1 MQMLAV
7 SAAAAAAERPA
18 SHTEGTC
25 ACPKCHMG
33 RSTRGPFLGAEFSA
47 LLGSQCWPTNPAVLQ
62 GLLGCWL
69 VLARGWLL
77 CHRLLRVLPAQFGGG
92 AGACGA
98 TLSCTGTPWHGGGM
112 VHAAPS
118 YLRSLPPPRHHRQFA
133 ARRGPPSRLSPNAL
147 WPRCVASR
155 QGSASCSVLP
165 RPAGCIGA
173 SQ

>member
-1 MQMLAV
+1 MLAV

-33 RSTRGPFLGAEFSA
+33 RSTRGPFLGADFSA
-47 LLGSQCWPTNPAVLQ
+47 LLGSQCWPTSPAVLQ

-98 TLSCTGTPWHGGGM
+98 TLSCTGTPWHGLCRPPLICN
-112 VHAAPS
+112 H
-118 YLRSLPPPRHHRQFA
+118 SLPRDPTANSLHVADHRHASVPTRFG
-133 ARRGPPSRLSPNAL
+133 RDAL
-147 WPRCVASR
+147 
-155 QGSASCSVLP
+155 
-165 RPAGCIGA
+165 PAGKARPVAACSHVLQGA
-173 SQ
+173 